1 MQRELV
7 KIEDTT
13 ANPAPLGLIGFGMT
27 TVLLNLHNAGL
38 FELNAMIIA
47 MGMFIGGIGQVF
59 VGLMEWK
66 KGNTFG
72 TTAFGAY
79 GFFWISL
86 VAIWVMPKMGLATAP
101 DAFSMGFYLS
111 LWGLF
116 TLAMFICTLKMNK
129 ITAFVFGSLLLLFI
143 LLAMADFTR
152 IKMIKTIAGIEGI
165 ICGLSAIYAS
175 VAPVIN
181 EVYGKQICKV

>member
-38 FELNAMIIA
+38 FELNTMIMA
-47 MGMFIGGIGQVF
+47 MGMTIGGLAQVI
-59 VGLMEWK
+59 VGMMEWK

-72 TTAFGAY
+72 TTAFSAY
-79 GFFWISL
+79 GYFWISL
-86 VAIWVMPKMGLATAP
+86 VAIWVMPKLGIGTAP
-101 DAFSMGFYLS
+101 DALSMGFYLT

-116 TLAMFICTLKMNK
+116 SLAMFICTLRMNK
-129 ITAFVFGSLLLLFI
+129 ITQFVFGSLVILFA
-143 LLAMADFTR
+143 LLAIGDFTG
-152 IKMIKTIAGIEGI
+152 IHIIKTIAGIIGI
-165 ICGLSAIYAS
+165 ICGLSAMYAS

-181 EVYGKQICKV
+181 DVYGKEICKV

>member
-1 MQRELV
+1 MTRELV
-7 KIEDTT
+7 RIEDTT

-27 TVLLNLHNAGL
+27 TILLNLHNAGL

-47 MGMFIGGIGQVF
+47 MGMFIGGFGQVV
-59 VGLMEWK
+59 VGVMEWK

-86 VAIWVMPKMGLATAP
+86 VAIWLLPKMGIATAP
-101 DAFSMGFYLS
+101 DAFSMGCYLS
-111 LWGLF
+111 VWGLF
-116 TLAMFICTLKMNK
+116 TLAMFICTLKMNN
-129 ITAFVFGSLLLLFI
+129 ITKFVFGSLLVLFA
-143 LLAMADFTR
+143 LLAIGDFTG
-152 IKMIKTIAGIEGI
+152 IKIIKTIAGIEGI
-165 ICGLSAIYAS
+165 ICGLSAFYAA

-181 EVYGKQICKV
+181 EVYGKPICKV